1 MGAVGLLLRAQLR
14 QHGRSWLALAVLAA
28 LAGGLVMAAAATARA
43 TAAAFPA
50 FVARYGYDD
59 IVYTLQP
66 LPQLARIPQVARVAP
81 VQAPFVAAVGCAS
94 CRAINRQSPD
104 AFGIA
109 PRDLSR
115 TMQLVA
121 GRMPDQSNPGETLAS
136 TTFADDSGVRIGSVI
151 QISTPT
157 PAQIRQAEARNQP
170 PSAGQLAQVPRR
182 SVRVTGLVVT
192 ENEFPAGGGN
202 RYDLFPTRAYI
213 NAVKA
218 HTVVQTF
225 YYVKLRHGAADQA
238 AFDSQLRPL
247 HSLGADDLDTD
258 AAAVQRSIT
267 PQAVGWWV
275 LAGLTALAGLAVLGQ
290 AAARQFSTD
299 ADDHDALSAMG
310 LQARQFVLLGLA
322 RAFVIGVAA
331 AAGAVALAAALS
343 PLTPVGEARLAVA
356 HPGAV
361 SVDGPV
367 TLIGVPG
374 TVAALLLLSLWP
386 AIRHARPARPEPLPP
401 PAGLARSV
409 VRGVAAIG
417 APPSVL
423 VGVRYALERGRGR
436 SPVPVGTALL
446 GTVLA
451 VTALSATTVF
461 GASLARL
468 INSPALYGAPYQ
480 AVFTNEGSNNGAEAV
495 RAIQD
500 RLLRDPAIDR
510 VTLASVVELNVNGH
524 HVRAVA
530 IKAVHG
536 APLISAVDGQ
546 LPRDD
551 QDIALG
557 AATQRGLGAAAG
569 DTVRVTVDDPV
580 TGAARTTRFRVSGR
594 ASFAPSF
601 GTGGFGNGA
610 ALTVSGLLRAQCP
623 AAAPRPATCLQKAQ
637 QGLLYS
643 VLVHAVPGPSGAAAL
658 ARYTSRYRE
667 YLAGPEQP
675 TELVNFGQSV
685 SFPLLFGAALS
696 LFGAATLVHLLMVSV
711 HRRRAE
717 AGLLKVLGFLR
728 RQVAAVVGWQAIAVV
743 LVGIVAGVPLGI
755 AVGKLVWRLF
765 ATSFGVV
772 PVSVVQPVPLI
783 LLAVAVLLVTTLLAV
798 PPALLAARSRPADL
812 LRAE

>member
-1 MGAVGLLLRAQLR
+1 M
-14 QHGRSWLALAVLAA
+14 
-28 LAGGLVMAAAATARA
+28 
-43 TAAAFPA
+43 
-50 FVARYGYDD
+50 
-59 IVYTLQP
+59 
-66 LPQLARIPQVARVAP
+66 
-81 VQAPFVAAVGCAS
+81 
-94 CRAINRQSPD
+94 
-104 AFGIA
+104 
-109 PRDLSR
+109 
-115 TMQLVA
+115 
-121 GRMPDQSNPGETLAS
+121 
-136 TTFADDSGVRIGSVI
+136 
-151 QISTPT
+151 
-157 PAQIRQAEARNQP
+157 
-170 PSAGQLAQVPRR
+170 
-182 SVRVTGLVVT
+182 
-192 ENEFPAGGGN
+192 
-202 RYDLFPTRAYI
+202 
-213 NAVKA
+213 
-218 HTVVQTF
+218 QTF
-225 YYVKLRHGAADQA
+225 YYIKLRHGAADQA
-238 AFDSQLRPL
+238 AFDSRLRPL
-247 HSLGADDLDTD
+247 HSLGADDLDID

-275 LAGLTALAGLAVLGQ
+275 LAGLIALAGLAVVGQ

-310 LQARQFVLLGLA
+310 FQTRQFVLFGLA
-322 RAFVIGVAA
+322 RALVIALAA

-356 HPGAV
+356 HPGSL
-361 SVDGPV
+361 SVDGLV

-386 AIRHARPARPEPLPP
+386 AIRHARAARPVPLPP

-409 VRGVAAIG
+409 IRTVAATG

-461 GASLARL
+461 GASLTRL

-480 AVFTNEGSNNGAEAV
+480 AVFTNEGSPNGAGAV
-495 RAIQD
+495 TAIQN
-500 RLLRDPAIDR
+500 RLRRDPAIDR
-510 VTLASVVELNVNGH
+510 VTLASVVELNINGR
-524 HVRAVA
+524 HVPGR
-530 IKAVHG
+530 
-536 APLISAVDGQ
+536 

-610 ALTVSGLLRAQCP
+610 ALTVGGLVRAQCP
-623 AAAPRPATCLQKAQ
+623 AGAPGPATCVRQAQ

-643 VLVHAVPGPSGAAAL
+643 VLVHAVPGPAGAAAL
-658 ARYTSRYRE
+658 TRYTSRYGE

-685 SFPLLFGAALS
+685 SFPLLFGVALS
-696 LFGAATLVHLLMVSV
+696 LFGAATLIHLLLVSV

-717 AGLLKVLGFLR
+717 TGLLKVLGFVR
-728 RQVAAVVGWQAIAVV
+728 RQVAEVVGWQATTVV
-743 LVGIVAGVPLGI
+743 LAGVVAGVPLGI
-755 AVGKLVWRLF
+755 AAGKAAWRLF
-765 ATSFGVV
+765 AVDFGVV
-772 PVSVVQPVPLI
+772 PVSVVQPGPLI
-783 LLAVAVLLVTTLLAV
+783 LLAAAVLLVTVLLAV
-798 PPALLAARSRPADL
+798 PPALLAARSRPATL
-812 LRAE
+812 LRTE